1 MISCRNE
8 EVFRSLLIMTINW
21 FFLTRQFLY
30 IWSSPVRISGQF
42 GGSLRISPPA
52 LASIEINMQ
61 QASMP
66 SSYVHATCQI
76 GRSRKSR
83 WHKYKST
90 NELITGKENNY
101 KANVHLG
108 TVRGRGR
115 GRRYCRRR
123 CRLPRE
129 IRNSEY
135 CNNWF
140 RHMHMMYQRYSF
152 KSIQLLCVIV

>member
-1 MISCRNE
+1 MISCQNE
-8 EVFRSLLIMTINW
+8 EEFRSLLIMTINW

-101 KANVHLG
+101 KANVHWEWWGVAGGGGG
-108 TVRGRGR
+108 TAGDVAGCPAKFRILNIAITDSDI
-115 GRRYCRRR
+115 CIW
-123 CRLPRE
+123 CIKDTRLKVF
-129 IRNSEY
+129 N
-135 CNNWF
+135 F
-140 RHMHMMYQRYSF
+140 F
-152 KSIQLLCVIV
+152 V